1 MSTSLW
7 KTGGRMKLID
17 LERNARLYT
26 NVCSASLLEH
36 FGVLSYETGA
46 LAKCIVHERWN
57 EDISI

>member
-1 MSTSLW
+1 
-7 KTGGRMKLID
+7 MKLID